1 MRPLAPEASTGPR
14 ARILRCV
21 LDRPGIH
28 LREVERE
35 AELPLGQVLYHLDR
49 LERMGILVSAR
60 DAGFRRY
67 YPAHDVGRGEKRFLA
82 ALRHEVPRRV
92 LLHLLQA
99 PANHKE
105 IQDTLGLAPSTLS
118 FHLAR
123 LLASGVLTRR
133 REGASNVYTLLEPDL
148 VRRELLYYRESFRD
162 PEVDRFA
169 RREIARLPPVGA
181 SARSLTPAAAHE
193 EPPSAEHEGTPAAP

>member
-1 MRPLAPEASTGPR
+1 MRSLVPEVTSGPR
-14 ARILRCV
+14 AKILRCV

-35 AELPLGQVLYHLDR
+35 ARLPLGQVLYHLDR
-49 LERMGILVSAR
+49 LERMGILVSTR

-82 ALRHEVPRRV
+82 ALRHEVPRHV
-92 LLHLLQA
+92 LLALLERGR
-99 PANHKE
+99 ANHKE
-105 IQDTLGLAPSTLS
+105 LQEALRVAPSTLS

-123 LLASGVLTRR
+123 LLSSGVVTRER
-133 REGASNVYTLLEPDL
+133 IGTANVYSVSEPDL

-162 PEVDRFA
+162 AEVDRFA
-169 RREIARLPPVGA
+169 RRELARLPPLA
-181 SARSLTPAAAHE
+181 PAREWIHVPID
-193 EPPSAEHEGTPAAP
+193 P